1 MRHVGIAV
9 LVLCTVAACGGSSSP
24 TSPSAAGGSSATAP
38 ASGLQGQTID
48 VLTGAPAGNLSVVVG
63 SYRPVTTDAN
73 GMFSL
78 DSARPGTFPAALSGP
93 GIVPRDTTISP
104 SADPMRVSVI
114 PASFDMTA
122 FDEMFRAE
130 NARLQRW
137 TVRPSLVIIAST
149 MALGSLSAETFVAS
163 SEQMSA
169 DEVNQL
175 VAHLTEGL
183 SLLTGGA
190 FTSFASVDV
199 ERPNAGEK
207 VTPMRS
213 GRITVG
219 RYTGVVT
226 AANTIGYGRW
236 QAAGDGTVVGGGLF
250 LDRDF
255 DRNDARRRLLR
266 IHELGHAL
274 GYQHVKARP
283 SIMNASIGPEPTD
296 FDRAGA
302 RIAFQRVPGNR
313 APDADPAGVARLSSV
328 SESGGRWSDPSVC
341 R

>member
-1 MRHVGIAV
+1 MRRLTIPL
-9 LVLCTVAACGGSSSP
+9 LVLAAATGCGGSSSP
-24 TSPSAAGGSSATAP
+24 TSPSTSGGTSATAP
-38 ASGLQGQTID
+38 GAGLQGQTID
-48 VLTGAPAGNLSVVVG
+48 ALTGTPAGNLSIVVG
-63 SYRPVTTDAN
+63 GYRPVTTDAN

-78 DSARPGTFPAALSGP
+78 DSARQGTYPAALSGP
-93 GIVPRDTTISP
+93 AIVPRETTISAT
-104 SADPMRVSVI
+104 ADPMRLSVI
-114 PASFDMTA
+114 PASFDLNA

-149 MALGSLSAETFVAS
+149 MALGSVSAETFTAS
-163 SEQMSA
+163 TEQMSA

-175 VAHLTEGL
+175 VAHLSEGL
-183 SLLTGGA
+183 SLLTGGV
-190 FTSFASVDV
+190 FTSFAAVDV

-213 GRITVG
+213 GRITIG
-219 RYTGVVT
+219 RYTGIVN

-236 QAAGDGTVVGGGLF
+236 LTLGDGTVVGGALF

-274 GYQHVKARP
+274 GYQHVRARP

-302 RIAFQRVPGNR
+302 TIAFQRLPGNR
-313 APDADPAGVARLSSV
+313 APDIDPVGVARTAATSDG
-328 SESGGRWSDPSVC
+328 GGRWSEAMLC